1 MFAYFTSFLTY
12 LLPDLT
18 TSWKV
23 GPFRLQ
29 TGGHKRQPNLA
40 LVFLCCCIFCFG
52 CMFAFAVL
60 DFQYL
65 TQRLSGKNV
74 FEITNFVSG
83 GT

>member
-1 MFAYFTSFLTY
+1 
-12 LLPDLT
+12 
-18 TSWKV
+18 
-23 GPFRLQ
+23 
-29 TGGHKRQPNLA
+29 
-40 LVFLCCCIFCFG
+40 
-52 CMFAFAVL
+52 MFAFAVL